1 MAIGEHILDLSVVAG
16 FYPVELQDA
25 LKAPVLNPLM
35 AMGWDAWKIVR
46 ATTQM
51 LLLVNSDLD
60 KNQDLKSR
68 LVTVVNEDAKE

>member
-1 MAIGEHILDLSVVAG
+1 MSVVAG

-35 AMGWDAWKIVR
+35 ALGWDAWKVVR
-46 ATTQM
+46 ETTQK

-60 KNQDLKSR
+60 KNQELKSR
-68 LVTVVNEDAKE
+68 SVFDMMDYGVEPEIEILFFI

>member
-1 MAIGEHILDLSVVAG
+1 MAG

-35 AMGWDAWKIVR
+35 ALGWDAWKVVR
-46 ATTQM
+46 ETTQK

-60 KNQDLKSR
+60 KNQELKSR
-68 LVTVVNEDAKE
+68 SVFDMMDYGVKPEI